1 MRGKAVYEEFCI
13 GQTFIRQYN
22 IQRVLSALELC
33 QPLTRADIA
42 RMTDMSLASVTRI
55 IGALNSLGLV
65 EETGVGDS
73 VGRGRRALGLR
84 PRADGIYTL
93 GFHIDTKALRM
104 CVMDFSGRACFAC
117 ETPLHP
123 GRLEPEDLAAL
134 ARAQMQRIPQ
144 GLLADTVRLMA
155 AGVALSGRVDAE
167 RGCVLRSEAFDWT
180 AAEAGAAFSCA
191 LGLPVRIENDV
202 KACLTWE
209 KERRNIPD
217 TQDIAYLYI
226 GRTGIGFANTAN
238 GVLVRGR
245 SNASGEIEETRFTR
259 SERLSDHLMERQLIR
274 RAQAVSPSVTAL
286 DDILCAAHMGLPW
299 ARMLMDDFTDNLRVL
314 LQVIET
320 MLDPHL
326 IILGGDVPEA
336 FAGVPGLLPGDRYCI
351 GERFEE
357 SCAYGAAII
366 AMREAVHRMISD
378 MLEP

>member
-1 MRGKAVYEEFCI
+1 MRGKAMYEEFGI
-13 GQTFIRQYN
+13 GQTFVRQYN
-22 IQRVLSALELC
+22 IQRVLSTLELC

-42 RMTDMSLASVTRI
+42 RITDMSLASVTRI
-55 IGALNSLGLV
+55 IGALNSLGLI

-104 CVMDFSGRACFAC
+104 CVMDFGGRACLRA
-117 ETPLHP
+117 ETPLP
-123 GRLEPEDLAAL
+123 GRLGPQELAAL
-134 ARAQMQRIPQ
+134 ARTQMQGIPA
-144 GLLADTVRLMA
+144 GVLAEPGRLMA
-155 AGVALSGRVDAE
+155 AGVGLSGRVDAE
-167 RGCVLRSEAFDWT
+167 CGRVLRSEAYDWT
-180 AAEAGAAFSCA
+180 DADVGLAFSCA

-209 KERRNIPD
+209 KVRRNLPD

-238 GVLVRGR
+238 GALVRGR

-259 SERLSDHLMERQLIR
+259 NERLSDHLMERQLIR

-286 DDILCAAHMGLPW
+286 GDILCACHMGLPW
-299 ARMLMDDFTDNLRVL
+299 ARMLMDDFTDNLRML

-336 FAGVPGLLPGDRYCI
+336 FAGEPGLLPGERYCI

-357 SCAYGAAII
+357 SCASGAAII